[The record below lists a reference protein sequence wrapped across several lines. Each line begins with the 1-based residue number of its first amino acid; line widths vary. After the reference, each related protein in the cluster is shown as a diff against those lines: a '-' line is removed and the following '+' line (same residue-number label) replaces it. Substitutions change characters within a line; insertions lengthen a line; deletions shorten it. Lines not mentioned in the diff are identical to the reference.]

1 MNRLCMMMYGEHN
14 MKLTKEKIID
24 PKNPKHVGSSWANL
38 GNHVL
43 IVGFIACLAF
53 VVYASY

>member
-1 MNRLCMMMYGEHN
+1 

-43 IVGFIACLAF
+43 IIGFSLAIGF
-53 VVYASY
+53 VIYASY

>member
-1 MNRLCMMMYGEHN
+1 

-43 IVGFIACLAF
+43 LTIWIACLVF